1 MIGQFGVG
9 FYSVYLIADKVR
21 VISKNPADSQYI
33 WESTAE
39 SSFTIATDPRGN
51 TLGRGTEITMFLKE
65 DSKEFL
71 QQERLEEVV
80 KKHSEFITFPISL
93 YKMSTEM
100 VEVPAP
106 EKEPKVVSED
116 GLELEEEETKPK
128 TEKVE
133 TWNWSVLN
141 GDVAIWA
148 RDQKEITD
156 EEYQKF
162 YKVISTDTSDAK
174 TWIHFKAEGEVEFKS
189 ILYIPEDAG
198 NLYEDYTNRKAGV
211 RLYVKKVLIQDDF
224 EDLLPKYL
232 NFIRG
237 VADSDD
243 LPLNVS
249 RETLQQ
255 HKVAFFPCAFVVFD
269 CFVGVLFCFVARIT
283 SSLTSLTSFNHSLSP
298 TFTRS
303 LM

>member
-1 MIGQFGVG
+1 
-9 FYSVYLIADKVR
+9 
-21 VISKNPADSQYI
+21 
-33 WESTAE
+33 
-39 SSFTIATDPRGN
+39 
-51 TLGRGTEITMFLKE
+51 MFLKE
-65 DSKEFL
+65 DSAEFL

-93 YKMSTEM
+93 YKMSSEM
-100 VEVPAP
+100 VDVPAP
-106 EKEPKVVSED
+106 EKEPKIISED
-116 GLELEEEETKPK
+116 GLELEEDDEEEENAKPK

-133 TWNWSVLN
+133 TWDWAVLN

-162 YKVISTDTSDAK
+162 YKVISTDTADAK

-255 HKVAFFPCAFVVFD
+255 HKV
-269 CFVGVLFCFVARIT
+269 
-283 SSLTSLTSFNHSLSP
+283 
-298 TFTRS
+298 
-303 LM
+303 